1 MTTAVSLVLLGAL
14 SRLLPHPPN
23 FVPLGALALYSGARL
38 PAGWDFAVPL
48 FSLALSDFFLDF
60 GTGRALLSPG
70 RVAIY
75 GSFLLIV
82 LAGRLLRG
90 KATVKR
96 LAAFSVASS
105 LLFFF
110 VSNLAVFLR
119 GALYPRTGAGFFLC
133 YAAALPFFW
142 NTLSA
147 DLLGTATLFGVDAM
161 SRKRRAATRGAAAAS
176 LIFLLAVP
184 ALAQAPPPVSDS
196 LVVTATMTPE
206 EERDLGSAATVITR
220 EWIEAS
226 GARTVVELLREVPGV
241 DVARQGSDGALT
253 SVFLRGANSPHL
265 LVLVDGAR
273 MNSPYFSGYDFS
285 SLTTE
290 NIERI
295 EVVRGP
301 FSPLYGS
308 DAIGGVIQIFTRPSS
323 ARPAGRA
330 TAEGGSEGQ
339 RGLAAFVSAGVADFA
354 AAASFS
360 DSRSDGHR
368 RNSDWEERGGSL
380 RLDWRPNDV
389 LQIGLEGAL
398 RESEVGIPG
407 PVGGE
412 SPRARQ
418 EDREER
424 LQVPIRFRPASG
436 HDASFLFARVASERL
451 YTDPDSDFASESRPE
466 TLQARVS
473 DTFRAGRH
481 ELTAFGS
488 WERWRV
494 SDRSNFG
501 TSLDDD
507 SSTLWGGG
515 VQDIVSLGRGL
526 VLTAGVRY
534 DRHSDFGEAWSPRGT
549 LAWVDGSGRWKLRA
563 SAGSA
568 FRAPS
573 VGELFYP
580 FSGNPDLEPER
591 VTSYEVGAARF
602 LGAGSLELSL
612 FWNEYRNLIVFEF
625 STSLNENVGRART
638 RGAELIARVPVG
650 ERAELKAGYTWL
662 DAEDRQTGEDLLRRP
677 RHRAAAAVAWRP
689 LEGWTVTPR
698 IVFVGR
704 RADADPLTRAR
715 VSEPSY
721 LRLDLF
727 TRYDLGLF
735 EPFARVENVTDRGYQ
750 EVRGYPA
757 PGRRFSGGLEV
768 RF

>member
-38 PAGWDFAVPL
+38 PAGWDLAVPL
-48 FSLALSDFFLDF
+48 LSLALSDLFLDF
-60 GTGRALLSPG
+60 GSGRAILSPG
-70 RVAIY
+70 RVAVY
-75 GSFLLIV
+75 GTFLLIV
-82 LAGRLLRG
+82 LGGRLLRG
-90 KATVKR
+90 KATPGR
-96 LAAFSVASS
+96 LASFSVASS
-105 LLFFF
+105 VLFFL
-110 VSNLAVFLR
+110 VTNLAVFLR
-119 GALYPRTGAGFFLC
+119 GVLYPLTPAGLLLC

-142 NTLSA
+142 NTLAA
-147 DLLGTATLFGVDAM
+147 DLLGTGSLFGLDAL
-161 SRKRRAATRGAAAAS
+161 SRKRRAIRGAAAAG
-176 LIFLLAVP
+176 LLLMLPVSSH
-184 ALAQAPPPVSDS
+184 AQAPPPVSDTM
-196 LVVTATMTPE
+196 VVTATMTPE
-206 EERDLGSAATVITR
+206 EERELGSAATVITR

-295 EVVRGP
+295 EIVRGP

-323 ARPAGRA
+323 RRPTGRA
-330 TAEGGSEGQ
+330 TAEGGGEGQ
-339 RGLAAFVSAGVADFA
+339 RRLAAFLSAGVSNFGA
-354 AAASFS
+354 AATFS
-360 DSRSDGHR
+360 DSRSDGNR
-368 RNSDWEERGGSL
+368 PNADWQERGGSL
-380 RLDWRPNDV
+380 RAEWRPSDV
-389 LQIGLEGAL
+389 LRIGLEGAL
-398 RESEVGIPG
+398 RESEVGVPG

-424 LQVPIRFRPASG
+424 LQLPIHFRPARG
-436 HDASFLFARVASERL
+436 HDASVLFARVVSERR
-451 YTDPDSDFASESRPE
+451 YANPDFDFASESRPE
-466 TLQARVS
+466 TLQARAS

-494 SDRSNFG
+494 DDRSNFG
-501 TSLDDD
+501 ISLDDD
-507 SSTLWGGG
+507 GSTLWGAG
-515 VQDIVSLGRGL
+515 VQDIVSLARGL
-526 VLTAGVRY
+526 VLTAGARY

-549 LAWVDGSGRWKLRA
+549 LAWVEGSGRWKVRA

-591 VTSYEVGAARF
+591 VTSYESGVERYF
-602 LGAGSLELSL
+602 DAGSLELSL
-612 FWNEYRNLIVFEF
+612 FWNEYRNLIVYEF

-638 RGAELIARVPVG
+638 RGAELTGRARIAD
-650 ERAELKAGYTWL
+650 RADVHATYTWL

-677 RHRAAAAVAWRP
+677 RHRASVAVAWRP
-689 LEGWTVTPR
+689 IARWTVTPR
-698 IVFVGR
+698 VVFVGR

-721 LRLDLF
+721 LRVDFF

>member
-1 MTTAVSLVLLGAL
+1 MTTVSLVLLGAL

-48 FSLALSDFFLDF
+48 LSLALSDFFLDF
-60 GTGRALLSPG
+60 GSGRAILTPV

-75 GSFLLIV
+75 GSFALIV
-82 LAGRLLRG
+82 LVGRRLRR
-90 KATVKR
+90 KATPKR
-96 LAAFSVASS
+96 LAAFSVAASV
-105 LLFFF
+105 FFF
-110 VSNLAVFLR
+110 VASNLAVFLR
-119 GALYPRTGAGFFLC
+119 GTLYPRTAAGLLLC
-133 YAAALPFFW
+133 FAAAIPFFW
-142 NTLSA
+142 NTLAA
-147 DLLGTATLFGVDAM
+147 DLLGTAGLFGLDAV
-161 SRKRRAATRGAAAAS
+161 SRKRRVAISASAVGLLVLLPVGAR
-176 LIFLLAVP
+176 
-184 ALAQAPPPVSDS
+184 AQAPPPVSDS
-196 LVVTATMTPE
+196 VVVTATMTPE
-206 EERDLGSAATVITR
+206 EERELGSAATVITR

-330 TAEGGSEGQ
+330 TAEGGSDGQ
-339 RGLAAFVSAGVADFA
+339 RRLAAFLSAGVADFGA
-354 AAASFS
+354 AATVS

-368 RNSDWEERGGSL
+368 RNSDWQERGGSL
-380 RLDWRPNDV
+380 RLDWRPSDA
-389 LQIGLEGAL
+389 LRIGLEGAL
-398 RESEVGIPG
+398 RESEVGVPG

-418 EDREER
+418 DDREER
-424 LQVPIRFRPASG
+424 LQLPIQFRPARG
-436 HDASFLFARVASERL
+436 HDASFLFARVASERR
-451 YTDPDSDFASESRPE
+451 YADPDFDFASESRPE
-466 TLQARVS
+466 TLQARVA

-488 WERWRV
+488 WERWQV

-501 TSLDDD
+501 ISLDDD
-507 SSTLWGGG
+507 ASTLWGAGI
-515 VQDIVSLGRGL
+515 QDVVSLARGL
-526 VLTAGVRY
+526 VLTAGARY

-549 LAWVDGSGRWKLRA
+549 LAWVDGSARWKLRA

-591 VTSYEVGAARF
+591 VASYEIGAARF
-602 LGAGSLELSL
+602 LGGGSLELSL
-612 FWNEYRNLIVFEF
+612 FWNEYRNLIVYEF

-638 RGAELIARVPVG
+638 RGAELTGRARAG
-650 ERAELKAGYTWL
+650 DRAELQASYTWL

-677 RHRAAAAVAWRP
+677 RHRASVAVAWRP
-689 LEGWTVTPR
+689 VERWTVTPR
-698 IVFVGR
+698 VVFVGR

-721 LRLDLF
+721 LRVDLF

-735 EPFARVENVTDRGYQ
+735 EPFARVENLTDLDYQ